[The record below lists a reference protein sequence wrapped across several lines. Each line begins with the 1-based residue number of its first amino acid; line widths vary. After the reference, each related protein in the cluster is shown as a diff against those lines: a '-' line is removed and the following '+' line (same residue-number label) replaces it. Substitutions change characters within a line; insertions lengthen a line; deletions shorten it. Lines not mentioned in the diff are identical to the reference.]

1 MSNIIVIDAAMDR
14 LDFNKAYAD
23 HKEIVWKLVS
33 RYASSKHD
41 REDLF
46 QEAFL
51 QIHKSLPR
59 FRGDSSLATWIYR
72 VAVNTAINQ
81 LKKRQRYK
89 KLKETLGWLRVVE
102 VEKEEDEADGEII
115 IMKPLAKLN
124 PQQRAVLIM
133 AEVEER
139 KLGEISEMLNI
150 PVGTV
155 KSNLHR
161 AKEIVRREFLS

>member
-1 MSNIIVIDAAMDR
+1 MDKMSFDKV
-14 LDFNKAYAD
+14 YAD
-23 HKEIVWKLVS
+23 HKETVWKLVS

-46 QEAFL
+46 QEVFL
-51 QIHKSLPR
+51 QIHRSLSS
-59 FRGDSSLATWIYR
+59 FRGDSSIETWIYR
-72 VAVNTAINQ
+72 VTVNTAINQ
-81 LKKRQRYK
+81 LKKQQRHK
-89 KLKETLGWLRVVE
+89 KIKETLSWLRVVE
-102 VEKEEDEADGEII
+102 VEKEENEEEGE

-139 KLGEISEMLNI
+139 KLEEISQVLNI

-161 AKEIVRREFLS
+161 AKEIVRKELRDNG

>member
-1 MSNIIVIDAAMDR
+1 M
-14 LDFNKAYAD
+14 FNKVYAD

-33 RYASSKHD
+33 RYAAAKHD

-51 QIHKSLPR
+51 QIHKSLPS
-59 FRGDSSLATWIYR
+59 FRGDSSLETWIYR
-72 VAVNTAINQ
+72 VTVNTAINQ
-81 LKKRQRYK
+81 LKKQQRYK
-89 KLKETLGWLRVVE
+89 RIKETLGWLRVVE
-102 VEKEEDEADGEII
+102 VENKEVEEGGEII

-139 KLGEISEMLNI
+139 KLAEISQTLNI

-161 AKEIVRREFLS
+161 AKEIIRKEVENNNG